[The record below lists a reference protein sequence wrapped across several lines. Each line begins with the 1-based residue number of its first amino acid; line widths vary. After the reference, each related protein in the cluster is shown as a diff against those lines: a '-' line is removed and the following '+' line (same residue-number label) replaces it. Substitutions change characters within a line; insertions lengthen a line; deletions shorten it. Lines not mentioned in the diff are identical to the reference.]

1 MKATTYAFV
10 IAIVFG
16 LASFSAYNVGEVEVG
31 AVLLAFASCG
41 AGFLVVNVI
50 IGLWEWL
57 NSK

>member
-16 LASFSAYNVGEVEVG
+16 LASFSAYNVGEVDLAMSLMFL
-31 AVLLAFASCG
+31 AVSG
-41 AGFLVVNVI
+41 AGFLVANTI

-57 NSK
+57 SSK

>member
-1 MKATTYAFV
+1 MKPSAYAFV
-10 IAIVFG
+10 VAIVFG

>member
-1 MKATTYAFV
+1 MQPTTYAFV
-10 IAIVFG
+10 VAIVFG

-50 IGLWEWL
+50 IDLWEWL